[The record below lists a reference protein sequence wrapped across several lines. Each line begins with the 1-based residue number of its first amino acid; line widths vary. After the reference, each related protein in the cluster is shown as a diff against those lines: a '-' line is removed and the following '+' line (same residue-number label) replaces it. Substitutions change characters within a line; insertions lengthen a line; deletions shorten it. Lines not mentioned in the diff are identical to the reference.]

1 LWDRQQKELRFLAK
15 LNPEGHAAS
24 DRWIGQA
31 EAGDWDALVEDLL
44 IHHYDPSY
52 AKAWVRNYSAG
63 PSGGLIEVEVC
74 TPRARSP
81 VVPGLRSRT

>member
-1 LWDRQQKELRFLAK
+1 MAK

-24 DRWIGQA
+24 DRWVGQA

-63 PSGGLIEVEVC
+63 PSGGLIEVQVRC
-74 TPRARSP
+74 APASSLACGNQ
-81 VVPGLRSRT
+81 V

>member
-1 LWDRQQKELRFLAK
+1 LAVCPQQKELRFLAK

-44 IHHYDPSY
+44 VHHYDPSY
-52 AKAWVRNYSAG
+52 AKAWVRNYSGG
-63 PSGGLIEVEVC
+63 PSGGLIEVEVRPTC
-74 TPRARSP
+74 SLACGSRSE
-81 VVPGLRSRT
+81 V